1 MKKGFISTG
10 KLVLVLAIL
19 MVLCVPS
26 MVMAKKYKLTIQ
38 SAFPRGDLSVP
49 LMQVIA
55 DTLKAET
62 NGDISL
68 EWFGAPEIV
77 PPEQLMDAVKMGT
90 VDMLQGVGAYWAGV
104 MPVGDVEFALP
115 MGYNIPWK
123 DTYTEKAEAMREFFF
138 TSGYYEIIK
147 AEYAKH
153 GLEYIDIITAPMIIL
168 STKPL
173 KSLDDFKG
181 VKIRADGLN
190 VEFYNLA
197 GMLATTSIP
206 GTETYLALK
215 LGTISA
221 AEWDISAITAL
232 NWYEAAPYWAQGI
245 DTLNIMSWAINK
257 KTYDGMS
264 DEQKAAFKKAG
275 QAYWDAAVKLYDGEI
290 AAADKLIANGKLN
303 KVMPAP
309 EAIQIFHEGAITMW
323 SKAAGKDE
331 ASKKAVDLLK
341 KWYADNGHAM
351 TK

>member
-1 MKKGFISTG
+1 MRKGF
-10 KLVLVLAIL
+10 KVALVLTLLA
-19 MVLCVPS
+19 VLCLPS
-26 MVMAKKYKLTIQ
+26 MALAKKYNLTIQ

-55 DTLKAET
+55 DTLSAET
-62 NGDISL
+62 NGEIKL
-68 EWFGAPEIV
+68 QWFGAPEVV

-90 VDMLQGVGAYWAGV
+90 IDMMQGVGAYWAGV
-104 MPVGDVEFALP
+104 MPIGDVEFALP
-115 MGYNIPWK
+115 MSYNIPWK
-123 DTYTEKAEAMREFFF
+123 ETYTDKANALREFFF

-153 GLEYIDIITAPMIIL
+153 GIEYIDIITAPMIIL

-173 KSLDDFKG
+173 KSLEDFKG

-197 GMLATTSIP
+197 GMQATTSIP

-215 LGTISA
+215 LGTIAA
-221 AEWDISAITAL
+221 AEWDISAITAM
-232 NWYEAAPYWAQGI
+232 NWYEAAPYWVQGI
-245 DTLNIMSWAINK
+245 DTLNTMSWGINK
-257 KTYDGMS
+257 KTFDGMS

-275 QAYWDAAVKLYDGEI
+275 QAYWDAAVKLYAGEVEV
-290 AAADKLIANGKLN
+290 AEKLIADGKLE
-303 KVMPAP
+303 KVMPDQA
-309 EAIQIFHEGAITMW
+309 AIDIFHNGAIKLW
-323 SKAAGKDE
+323 DQAAGRDE

-341 KWYADNGHAM
+341 AWTAAGEASM